1 MKIYT
6 RSGDRG
12 DTGLI
17 GGQRVKKS
25 VPRVAAYGG
34 VDELNAVLG
43 LAIAELGAG
52 SPAADLARIQSAL
65 FTLGAELATPAAA
78 EPARGVE
85 PLPAAETAWLEAS
98 IDAIG
103 DRVPPLAH
111 FILPGG
117 SRAGATLHLARTVCR
132 RAERAI
138 VALAAEEPVRAEV
151 LAYVNR
157 LSDYLFMLARAVN
170 AAAGAAESKWL
181 GRGAAAGSGGP
192 SPR

>member
-170 AAAGAAESKWL
+170 AGAGAVEPKWVA
-181 GRGAAAGSGGP
+181 GGAASDAG
-192 SPR
+192 